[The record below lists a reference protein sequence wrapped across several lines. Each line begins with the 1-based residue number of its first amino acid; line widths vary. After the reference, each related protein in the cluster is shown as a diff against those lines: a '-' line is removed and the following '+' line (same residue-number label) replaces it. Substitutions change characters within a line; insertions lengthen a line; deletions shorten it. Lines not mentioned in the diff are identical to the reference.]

1 MGVEGREE
9 VSFDVGW
16 EGRRETKMEV
26 KEESLLEGWTEG
38 WTAQKQVDTERY
50 EGEEWSESQLRLKVE
65 GWIKTRREEKS
76 SRAHSSKAAKG
87 AAQACCHATR
97 RSKSSDMMTPT

>member
-1 MGVEGREE
+1 MKVEGREE

-38 WTAQKQVDTERY
+38 WTAQKQVDTEIY
-50 EGEEWSESQLRLKVE
+50 EGEEWSESQLRLKV
-65 GWIKTRREEKS
+65 G
-76 SRAHSSKAAKG
+76 G
-87 AAQACCHATR
+87 MDQDATR
-97 RSKSSDMMTPT
+97 RKELSSSLFESSQRSSPSLLPCD